1 MTLAERCQK
10 VMPPMALRAT
20 NLGITKGSG
29 AYLYT
34 EDGRKILD
42 FGSGIAVCNLGHN
55 HERVVEAAKKQMD
68 SLIHGCHNL
77 VYYEPYV
84 KLAEE
89 LVARTGGNKM
99 LYFSNSGAEA
109 NEGALKLAKY
119 HTRRPAIISFTNS
132 FHGRTIACAS
142 ITGSNAGYRKYY
154 EPLLPSV
161 YFAEYPNLFRTPYK
175 MVDGKCPR
183 EYMDQFDV
191 MFHKLVD
198 PSMVAAIILEPIQGE
213 GGYIVPPVE
222 WLQHVRKVCDEH
234 GIMMI
239 FDEVQTGFGRTGE
252 LYAYQTLGVEPD
264 IFTTAKALGSGFPIS
279 AVIGKKEV
287 MESWARGAHGGTF
300 GGNPVSCAASL
311 ATLEVIDEENLLD
324 YCKKTGQYFR
334 DELTKL
340 QAEFPDRIGEVRGVG
355 MMNAIEL
362 VGEGNVPDA
371 AFATQVS
378 NKALEENLLL
388 LTCGVD
394 KNIVRFIP
402 PINVKK
408 EEIDEAIGILRKVM
422 K

>member
-1 MTLAERCQK
+1 MTLAERCQQ
-10 VMPPMALRAT
+10 VMPPMALRVT
-20 NLGITKGSG
+20 DLGVTKGSG

-34 EDGRKILD
+34 DDGRKILD
-42 FGSGIAVCNLGHN
+42 FASGIAVCNLGHN
-55 HERVVEAAKKQMD
+55 HPRVVEAAKKQMD
-68 SLIHGCHNL
+68 SLIHGCHNI

-119 HTRRPAIISFTNS
+119 HTHRPAIISFTNS

-142 ITGSNAGYRKYY
+142 ITGSAAGYRKYY

-175 MVDGKCPR
+175 MVDGKCPK

-198 PSMVAAIILEPIQGE
+198 PSMVAAIVLEPIQGE

-252 LYAYQTLGVEPD
+252 LYAFQTLGVEPD

-279 AVIGKKEV
+279 AVVGKKEV

-311 ATLEVIDEENLLD
+311 ATLEVMDEENLLD

-334 DELTKL
+334 DELSKL
-340 QAEFPDRIGEVRGVG
+340 QTEFSDRIGDVRGVG
-355 MMNAIEL
+355 MMNAIEF
-362 VGEGNVPDA
+362 VGADNGPDA
-371 AFATQVS
+371 AFAAEVS
-378 NKALEENLLL
+378 KKALAENLLL